1 MPVLVGAWVV
11 VSPRRRQADRVGPEA
26 DGGDCA
32 PANLE
37 ALLRGS
43 IIFGEWEAGSQ
54 RRAKVGEAGVGGE
67 KRRW

>member
-1 MPVLVGAWVV
+1 M
-11 VSPRRRQADRVGPEA
+11 GPEA

-37 ALLRGS
+37 ALLRGW